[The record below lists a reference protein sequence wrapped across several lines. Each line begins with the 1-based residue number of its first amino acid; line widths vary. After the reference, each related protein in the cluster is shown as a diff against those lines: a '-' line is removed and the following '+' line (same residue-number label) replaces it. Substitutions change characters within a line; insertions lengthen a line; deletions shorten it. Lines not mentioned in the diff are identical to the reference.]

1 MIFYRFQRYITV
13 AIGFVFLSGCSYV
26 PDRLN
31 PINWASSG
39 YDWVMGEDD
48 YYDDAPDLPISR
60 TTDQFAPCRGTD
72 VTNWHNCQGAYTFS
86 NGDQYIGGWKDGR
99 RTGHGTYLW
108 PDGEKYVGEFRSG
121 TKSGQGNY
129 YFTDGEIWTGL
140 FENGKWISGTKYGP
154 GEAPHDLI
162 Q

>member
-1 MIFYRFQRYITV
+1 MGINIEKNTDNV
-13 AIGFVFLSGCSYV
+13 SLL
-26 PDRLN
+26 LN
-31 PINWASSG
+31 
-39 YDWVMGEDD
+39 YK
-48 YYDDAPDLPISR
+48 
-60 TTDQFAPCRGTD
+60 
-72 VTNWHNCQGAYTFS
+72 
-86 NGDQYIGGWKDGR
+86 NGS
-99 RTGHGTYLW
+99 
-108 PDGEKYVGEFRSG
+108 KYVGEFRSG